1 MDGFLNKGEI
11 SQAAQLAM
19 SVLKVAN
26 AKYDCGEGVSIL
38 VKREVRIQQRT

>member
-19 SVLKVAN
+19 SVLKAAN
-26 AKYDCGEGVSIL
+26 AKSLCGNELSML
-38 VKREVRIQQRT
+38 VKIVVGR

>member
-19 SVLKVAN
+19 SVLKA
-26 AKYDCGEGVSIL
+26 AKTKSSCGNEVSLL
-38 VKREVRIQQRT
+38 VKNVVGL